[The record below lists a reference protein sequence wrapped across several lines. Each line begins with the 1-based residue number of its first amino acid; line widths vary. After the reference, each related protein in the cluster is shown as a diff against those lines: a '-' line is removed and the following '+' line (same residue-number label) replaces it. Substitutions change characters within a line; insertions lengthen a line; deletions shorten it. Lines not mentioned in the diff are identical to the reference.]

1 MVSLRTALFLALLII
16 VPLPRPANA
25 QTAPSVEAVWDA
37 YQQLDYEAA
46 TDAATAALR
55 MPEQYSVAELAEFHT
70 ILGLITYSRN
80 DEAEARSE
88 FISAL
93 SLDPDLQLDSLLVSP
108 KILRFFEDVRAEL
121 DQPRE
126 DPSAPSSS
134 VRYVVVE
141 DPRAEAALRSMLL
154 PGWGQLHK
162 GERRKGLVLL
172 GAWSASAAGA
182 AVTFFGRRSARQAYE
197 DADTVGEAQDRY
209 DPYNRWHQTHQA
221 VLLGMAGVW
230 LISYAD
236 ALLARSPDVTSRP
249 LSHVHLTPTASPGAV
264 GVHLHVRF

>member
-1 MVSLRTALFLALLII
+1 MTSLRTTLFLALLII
-16 VPLPRPANA
+16 VPSVHPANA
-25 QTAPSVEAVWDA
+25 QTAPSVEDLWDA

-46 TDAATAALR
+46 TDAASIALR
-55 MPEQYSVAELAEFHT
+55 RPEQYSVGELAEIHT
-70 ILGLITYSRN
+70 ILGLIRYSRN

-108 KILRFFEDVRAEL
+108 KILRFVDDVRAEL

-126 DPSAPSSS
+126 DPTAPSSS

-141 DPRAEAALRSMLL
+141 DPRAEAALRSMLV

-172 GAWSASAAGA
+172 GTWSASVAGA
-182 AVTFFGRRSARQAYE
+182 TITFFGRRDARRAYE
-197 DADTVGEAQDRY
+197 DADTVDEALDRY
-209 DPYNRWHQTHQA
+209 DPYNRWHQAHQA
-221 VLLGMAGVW
+221 VLIGMAGVW
-230 LISYAD
+230 LFGYVD
-236 ALLARSPDVTSRP
+236 ALLDRQPGSSVRPPSRVDLLP
-249 LSHVHLTPTASPGAV
+249 AATPSTV
-264 GVHLHVRF
+264 GVHLRIRF

>member
-1 MVSLRTALFLALLII
+1 MVSPHTTLFLALLIL
-16 VPLPRPANA
+16 VPSTCPAYA
-25 QTAPSVEAVWDA
+25 QTAPSVENLWDA
-37 YQQLDYEAA
+37 YQQLDYETA
-46 TDAATAALR
+46 TDAASTALR
-55 MPEQYSVAELAEFHT
+55 MPEQYSVGELAEIHT
-70 ILGLITYSRN
+70 ILGLIKYSRN

-108 KILRFFEDVRAEL
+108 KILSFFNDVRAEL

-126 DPSAPSSS
+126 DPTGPASS
-134 VRYVVVE
+134 VRYVIVE

-172 GAWSASAAGA
+172 GAWSASVAGA
-182 AVTFFGRRSARQAYE
+182 AVTYFGRRSARQAYE
-197 DADTVGEAQDRY
+197 DADTVSEAQSRY
-209 DPYNRWHQTHQA
+209 DPYNQWHQTHQA

-230 LISYAD
+230 LFSYAD
-236 ALLARSPDVTSRP
+236 ALLARSPDATARP
-249 LSHVHLTPTASPGAV
+249 LSHLHLTPASAPGTV
-264 GVHLHVRF
+264 GLHLHLRF